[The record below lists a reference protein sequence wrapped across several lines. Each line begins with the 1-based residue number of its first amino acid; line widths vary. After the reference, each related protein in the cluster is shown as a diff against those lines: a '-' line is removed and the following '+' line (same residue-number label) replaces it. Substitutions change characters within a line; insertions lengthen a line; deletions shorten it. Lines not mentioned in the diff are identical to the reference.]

1 MKLFRYNFVLI
12 EQLLLFIGFL
22 FGSSSMLAQ
31 TSSINYFEAVS
42 QLNLPVINI
51 NTIDSLLPT
60 TDYIIAPE
68 GYNGIGMVNR
78 TKVYGRMVM
87 TLGKDVLYDS
97 GEYVSDKG
105 GIMLRLRGNCS
116 GVHSAGYPSY
126 KIKLQKKA
134 DLLCRNNK
142 MYKDKE

>member
-51 NTIDSLLPT
+51 TTIDSLLPT

-116 GVHSAGYPSY
+116 GYNSAEYPSY
-126 KIKLQKKA
+126 KIKLQKKI
-134 DLLCRNNK
+134 
-142 MYKDKE
+142 Y